1 MSSDELKVIKVVEEV
16 FEKKLKEIITIF
28 KTNQPT
34 ENSRVA
40 GLIKQELEPIRAHLE
55 KQDIEFG
62 AKFTNIETK
71 IEALNPVSDFIFVA
85 RKIRRFV
92 VWVTPLIAIGLYKLF
107 K

>member
-1 MSSDELKVIKVVEEV
+1 MSNDELKIIKVVEEV

-40 GLIKQELEPIRAHLE
+40 GLIKQELQPIRDHLE
-55 KQDIEFG
+55 KQDREFG
-62 AKFTNIETK
+62 GKFTNIENK
-71 IEALNPVSDFIFVA
+71 IEALNPVSDFIFIA
-85 RKIRRFV
+85 RKVRRFL
-92 VWVTPLIAIGLYKLF
+92 VWLSPIIGLGLYKIF